1 MSTIKKVSQVQYE
14 YIEDIERLERY
25 QPGGYHPIL
34 IGDIL
39 KDRYQVVH
47 KLGHG
52 AFSTIW
58 LSRDI
63 QQAAYVAVK
72 VCTGDSSPH
81 EANMLYALSDS
92 PQTNH
97 PGRAMIPT
105 ILDQFGLQGPN
116 GYHRCYVSSPAQ
128 SSIADATLFRL
139 FQIETARS
147 LVAQLVLAIAYT
159 HTQGYVHGD
168 IHLGNALLRLPSN
181 LDQLSIDRLY
191 EKFDKPVTE
200 PIIRH
205 DREPLPPGVPPLAT
219 IPVWL
224 GKPANEIS
232 LSEAHLILSDF
243 GEAFSSNQQRLGSQ
257 CRAPTPFLPP
267 EAYFEPEK
275 RISFPIDI
283 WTLACAIWS
292 ILGSRALF
300 DSTLATHDDIS
311 QQQIDIL
318 GELPHKWWNKWEARY
333 KYFDERGKPK
343 KDRYVFPGLED
354 RFEKHIQEP
363 RREDSMGEFDRE
375 ETAALLVM
383 FRSMLSFRP
392 EERATIETV
401 LGSDWMVNWGLPE
414 FEKSLEV

>member
-1 MSTIKKVSQVQYE
+1 MSTIEKVSRVQYE

-25 QPGGYHPIL
+25 QLGGYHPIL

-52 AFSTIW
+52 TFSTIW
-58 LSRDI
+58 LSQDI
-63 QQAAYVAVK
+63 QQTTYVAVK

-81 EANMLYALSDS
+81 EADLLYDISDP

-105 ILDQFGLQGPN
+105 ILDQFELQGPN

-159 HTQGYVHGD
+159 HTQGYAHGD

-181 LDQLSIDRLY
+181 LDQLSIDQLY

-219 IPVWL
+219 IP
-224 GKPANEIS
+224 
-232 LSEAHLILSDF
+232 
-243 GEAFSSNQQRLGSQ
+243 RLGSQ

-300 DSTLATHDDIS
+300 DGTLATHDDIS

-343 KDRYVFPGLED
+343 KDRYVFPALED

-363 RREDSMGEFDRE
+363 RRKDSVGEFDRE

-383 FRSMLSFRP
+383 LRSMLAFRP